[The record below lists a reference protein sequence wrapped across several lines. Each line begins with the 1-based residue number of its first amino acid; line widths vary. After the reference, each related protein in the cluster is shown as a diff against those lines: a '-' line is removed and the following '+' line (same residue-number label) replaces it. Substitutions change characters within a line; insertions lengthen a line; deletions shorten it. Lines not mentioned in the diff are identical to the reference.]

1 MDDTRYGMEPAVPVK
16 RPRLDFPEDTSS
28 KQYDS
33 NFHCFAGTSEL
44 LAGSY
49 SNGTEFTITS
59 DSGFNELTPPQSLED
74 DITTPSTSSTSSGQ
88 GEGSGRIDSQ
98 LNSDNTNDSS
108 ANEGY
113 DNWQNVLNTSQ
124 DDDEEDDDRQSI
136 ASTTSNLSGLSDFSN
151 FSGKDWKPCAGPMSW
166 VQQQMLRGVNPRTI
180 LTNVLGATTEIPE
193 DVADVALWRLIV
205 NVLSEPPR
213 REKLRHIN
221 TIEDVV
227 RLMKSCRK
235 IIVLTG
241 AGVSVSCGIP
251 DFRSRDG
258 IYARLAVDFPDL
270 PDPQAMFDIHYF
282 RKDPRPFFKFAR
294 EIYPGQFTPSL
305 CHRFIRLI
313 EQHNKLLRNYTQ
325 NIDTLEQVAGIENVI
340 QCHGSFATATCQR
353 CGHKV
358 NAQAIKEDIFT
369 QTIPKCNQCRTDEEM
384 SEEKTEVVPNKP
396 EEEASS
402 TQKENITNSIHL
414 MHHRPPDSPQLSP
427 QPIMKPDIVFFGEGL
442 PDEFHDKMAEDKDEC
457 DLLIV
462 VGSSLKVR
470 PVALI
475 PSSLPPH
482 VPQILINREPLRHL
496 TFDVE
501 LLGDCDVI
509 INELCHRLE
518 NGWKDLT
525 NTEPMTEI
533 RELPPR
539 PITTPSVPASTTEGE
554 ETDSYQGPSLLA
566 PQNAPHPR
574 DESDIEA
581 LRACWAPKIKETVA
595 SRLPDNMF
603 LYTGSHKYIF
613 PGAEVYYDPD
623 DELEETKSVSSRA
636 SHTDDLEVRDESQES
651 FHSNNSHHPRLDDEL
666 SSSETPHLSPE
677 DVDSLLSTADNGQS
691 HDPVEDWTSLNASL
705 DTSLDCD
712 HTLTGYET
720 DSAHQSEES
729 SALMHDSKISSSKID
744 STKAHL
750 NDKKT
755 SQTHKSNTKHTTN
768 SDSSH
773 IDDSI
778 DNACSLPSNL

>member
-1 MDDTRYGMEPAVPVK
+1 MADRAYGMESAVPAK

-28 KQYDS
+28 QQYDS
-33 NFHCFAGTSEL
+33 GFHCFAGTSEL
-44 LAGSY
+44 LTGSY
-49 SNGTEFTITS
+49 SNGAEFTITS

-74 DITTPSTSSTSSGQ
+74 DITTPRTSSNH
-88 GEGSGRIDSQ
+88 GENIGRMENH
-98 LNSDNTNDSS
+98 LTNDSTNDS
-108 ANEGY
+108 LANECSEHWPNGMSA
-113 DNWQNVLNTSQ
+113 SQ
-124 DDDEEDDDRQSI
+124 EEEEEEEEEDDKQSVT
-136 ASTTSNLSGLSDFSN
+136 STTSNLSGLSDFSN

-166 VQQQMLRGVNPRTI
+166 VHQQMLRGVNPRTI
-180 LTNVLGATTEIPE
+180 LTHVLGATAEIPE
-193 DVADVALWRLIV
+193 GVADVTLWRLIV
-205 NVLSEPPR
+205 NMLSEPPR

-235 IIVLTG
+235 IIILTG

-258 IYARLAVDFPDL
+258 IYARLAVDFPNL

-282 RKDPRPFFKFAR
+282 RRDPRPFFKFAR

-325 NIDTLEQVAGIENVI
+325 NIDTLEQVAGIKNVI

-358 NAQAIKEDIFT
+358 DAEAIKEDIFT
-369 QTIPKCNQCRTDEEM
+369 QHIPRCTQCTTN
-384 SEEKTEVVPNKP
+384 EEKGHEERTLMVEVQDRSLD
-396 EEEASS
+396 ETTD
-402 TQKENITNSIHL
+402 TQQEPLHSFHL
-414 MHHRPPDSPQLSP
+414 MPHRLPESPLLPP

-442 PDEFHDKMAEDKDEC
+442 PDEFHDRMAEDKDEC

-475 PSSLPPH
+475 PSSVPSH

-509 INELCHRLE
+509 INELCHRLGGSWE
-518 NGWKDLT
+518 DLAS
-525 NTEPMTEI
+525 NESMTEI

-539 PITTPSVPASTTEGE
+539 PLPPVVVNISSTDGE
-554 ETDSYQGPSLLA
+554 ETNPYPGSSLVA

-581 LRACWAPKIKETVA
+581 LRACWAPKIRETVA
-595 SRLPDNMF
+595 SRLPEKTF
-603 LYTGSHKYIF
+603 LYTGGHKYIF

-623 DELEETKSVSSRA
+623 DEFEEAKSHGSDSD
-636 SHTDDLEVRDESQES
+636 TDEVEPREESQES
-651 FHSNNSHHPRLDDEL
+651 FHSNQTNASSSHHPRLGGEFH
-666 SSSETPHLSPE
+666 STETPHLSPE

-691 HDPVEDWTSLNASL
+691 QEHVEDWTSLNASL

-712 HTLTGYET
+712 HTLSGYER
-720 DSAHQSEES
+720 DSDQHTEES
-729 SALMHDSKISSSKID
+729 VSKI
-744 STKAHL
+744 
-750 NDKKT
+750 NDT
-755 SQTHKSNTKHTTN
+755 TTN
-768 SDSSH
+768 RCSPSSE
-773 IDDSI
+773 
-778 DNACSLPSNL
+778 L

>member
-1 MDDTRYGMEPAVPVK
+1 MADGTCGPDSALPAK
-16 RPRLDFPEDTSS
+16 RPRLDFPDETSS
-28 KQYDS
+28 HQYDG

-44 LAGSY
+44 LAGGC
-49 SNGTEFTITS
+49 NNATDFTLTS

-74 DITTPSTSSTSSGQ
+74 DITTPGTNSTQ
-88 GEGSGRIDSQ
+88 GDGACQ
-98 LNSDNTNDSS
+98 LENHLSNDTNDSLVVH
-108 ANEGY
+108 
-113 DNWQNVLNTSQ
+113 DNSLTWPPEITNGTEE
-124 DDDEEDDDRQSI
+124 DEDEDEDEEDRQSV

-151 FSGKDWKPCAGPMSW
+151 FSGKEWKPCAGPMSW
-166 VQQQMLRGVNPRTI
+166 VQAQMLRGVNPRTI
-180 LTNVLGATTEIPE
+180 LTRVLGATARIPDGVN
-193 DVADVALWRLIV
+193 DVTLWRLIV
-205 NVLSEPPR
+205 NMLSEPPR

-227 RLMKSCRK
+227 RLIKSCRK
-235 IIVLTG
+235 IIILTG

-282 RKDPRPFFKFAR
+282 RRDPRPFFKFAR

-325 NIDTLEQVAGIENVI
+325 NIDTLEQVAGITNVI

-353 CGHKV
+353 CGRRV
-358 NAQAIKEDIFT
+358 DAEAIKDDIFS
-369 QTIPKCNQCRTDEEM
+369 QRIPRCSQCEG
-384 SEEKTEVVPNKP
+384 SEG
-396 EEEASS
+396 EEEEEERETQSNSS
-402 TQKENITNSIHL
+402 NSQEAAPIPQQDPPHSNIHL
-414 MHHRPPDSPQLSP
+414 MPHRPPDSPIFMP

-509 INELCHRLE
+509 INELCHRLD
-518 NGWKDLT
+518 NGWEELCT
-525 NTEPMTEI
+525 QEPMTEL

-539 PITTPSVPASTTEGE
+539 PLVATNGVYSSTCSLDGE
-554 ETDSYQGPSLLA
+554 ESNAIPGPSLLA

-595 SRLPDNMF
+595 SRLPENMF
-603 LYTGSHKYIF
+603 LYTGGHKYIF

-623 DELEETKSVSSRA
+623 DEFEETKSVSSD
-636 SHTDDLEVRDESQES
+636 TDLENIEVREDSQES
-651 FHSNNSHHPRLDDEL
+651 FHSTHTNASPDHPRLDGDL
-666 SSSETPHLSPE
+666 ETPHLSPE
-677 DVDSLLSTADNGQS
+677 DVDSLLSAADNGQS
-691 HDPVEDWTSLNASL
+691 HEPVEDWTSLNASL

-712 HTLTGYET
+712 HTLTDYER
-720 DSAHQSEES
+720 DSAQHSEDSVTQANEPTSNRCS
-729 SALMHDSKISSSKID
+729 SP
-744 STKAHL
+744 
-750 NDKKT
+750 
-755 SQTHKSNTKHTTN
+755 
-768 SDSSH
+768 SD
-773 IDDSI
+773 
-778 DNACSLPSNL
+778 L

>member
-1 MDDTRYGMEPAVPVK
+1 MADRTYGMESAVPAK

-28 KQYDS
+28 QQYDS
-33 NFHCFAGTSEL
+33 DFHCFAGTSEL
-44 LAGSY
+44 LTGGY
-49 SNGTEFTITS
+49 SNGAEFTITS

-74 DITTPSTSSTSSGQ
+74 DITTPRTSSSQ
-88 GEGSGRIDSQ
+88 DENIGRIENHLS
-98 LNSDNTNDSS
+98 NDNTNDSS
-108 ANEGY
+108 IIDCSE
-113 DNWQNVLNTSQ
+113 NWPNGTATSQ
-124 DDDEEDDDRQSI
+124 EEDEDEEDRQSV

-180 LTNVLGATTEIPE
+180 LTHVLGATTAIPE
-193 DVADVALWRLIV
+193 GVPDVTLWRLIV
-205 NVLSEPPR
+205 NMLSEPPR

-258 IYARLAVDFPDL
+258 IYARLAIDFPDL

-282 RKDPRPFFKFAR
+282 RRDPRPFFKFAR

-353 CGHKV
+353 CNHRV
-358 NAQAIKEDIFT
+358 NAQGIKEDIFSQRIPRCT
-369 QTIPKCNQCRTDEEM
+369 QCDTNEENGHEDLMVKEEIPNVSQDEP
-384 SEEKTEVVPNKP
+384 VN
-396 EEEASS
+396 
-402 TQKENITNSIHL
+402 TQQDTTSSIHL
-414 MHHRPPDSPQLSP
+414 MPHRPPDSPQFPP

-462 VGSSLKVR
+462 IGSSLKVR

-475 PSSLPPH
+475 PSSVPSH

-509 INELCHRLE
+509 INELCHRLG
-518 NGWKDLT
+518 NGWKKLCAD
-525 NTEPMTEI
+525 ESMTEI
-533 RELPPR
+533 KELPPR
-539 PITTPSVPASTTEGE
+539 PLEPPSINISSADGE
-554 ETDSYQGPSLLA
+554 DTNAFPGTALVA

-581 LRACWAPKIKETVA
+581 LRACWAPKVRETVA

-603 LYTGSHKYIF
+603 LYTGGHKYIF

-623 DELEETKSVSSRA
+623 DEFEETKSHSSE
-636 SHTDDLEVRDESQES
+636 SDTDEIEPREESQES
-651 FHSNNSHHPRLDDEL
+651 FHSNHTNGSSSHHPRLDEEFH
-666 SSSETPHLSPE
+666 STETPHLSPE

-691 HDPVEDWTSLNASL
+691 QEHVEDWTSLNASL

-720 DSAHQSEES
+720 DSAHHTEES
-729 SALMHDSKISSSKID
+729 ASKIIETITRCSPSSD
-744 STKAHL
+744 L
-750 NDKKT
+750 
-755 SQTHKSNTKHTTN
+755 
-768 SDSSH
+768 
-773 IDDSI
+773 
-778 DNACSLPSNL
+778 

>member
-1 MDDTRYGMEPAVPVK
+1 MADAAYGMESALPAK

-28 KQYDS
+28 QQYDS
-33 NFHCFAGTSEL
+33 DFHCFAGTSEL
-44 LAGSY
+44 LTGSY

-74 DITTPSTSSTSSGQ
+74 DITPRTSSSQ
-88 GEGSGRIDSQ
+88 GENIGRIENQ
-98 LNSDNTNDSS
+98 LSSDNTNDSS
-108 ANEGY
+108 VNDCSE
-113 DNWQNVLNTSQ
+113 NWPIGTTASQ
-124 DDDEEDDDRQSI
+124 EEEEDEEEDEDDRQSV

-166 VQQQMLRGVNPRTI
+166 VQQQMMRGVNPRII
-180 LTNVLGATTEIPE
+180 LTHVLGTTAEIPE
-193 DVADVALWRLIV
+193 GVADVTLWRLIV
-205 NVLSEPPR
+205 NMLSEPPR

-282 RKDPRPFFKFAR
+282 QRDPRPFFKFAR

-325 NIDTLEQVAGIENVI
+325 NIDTLEQVAGIKNVI

-358 NAQAIKEDIFT
+358 DAHAIKEDIFSQRIPRCT
-369 QTIPKCNQCRTDEEM
+369 QCAEDEERGN
-384 SEEKTEVVPNKP
+384 EERTSNEQFQNRSLD
-396 EEEASS
+396 EASS
-402 TQKENITNSIHL
+402 TQQDTPPIIHL
-414 MHHRPPDSPQLSP
+414 MPHRPPDSLQLP
-427 QPIMKPDIVFFGEGL
+427 PKPIMKPDIVFFGEGL

-462 VGSSLKVR
+462 IGSSLKVR

-475 PSSLPPH
+475 PSSVPSH

-509 INELCHRLE
+509 INELCHRLG
-518 NGWKDLT
+518 NGWKDLC
-525 NTEPMTEI
+525 TEESMTEI
-533 RELPPR
+533 SELPPR
-539 PITTPSVPASTTEGE
+539 PLPSTSVNISSADGE
-554 ETDSYQGPSLLA
+554 DTNSFPGSSLVA

-581 LRACWAPKIKETVA
+581 LRACWAPKIRETVA

-603 LYTGSHKYIF
+603 LYTGGHKYIF
-613 PGAEVYYDPD
+613 AGAEVYYDPD
-623 DELEETKSVSSRA
+623 DEFEETKSLSSE
-636 SHTDDLEVRDESQES
+636 SETDEIEPREESQES
-651 FHSNNSHHPRLDDEL
+651 FHSNQTDASSSHHPRLDDDFH
-666 SSSETPHLSPE
+666 SAETPHLSPE
-677 DVDSLLSTADNGQS
+677 DVDSLLSAADNGQTQE
-691 HDPVEDWTSLNASL
+691 HVEDWTSLNASL

-720 DSAHQSEES
+720 DSAKHTEES
-729 SALMHDSKISSSKID
+729 ASKVVDTLTSKCSSSD
-744 STKAHL
+744 L
-750 NDKKT
+750 
-755 SQTHKSNTKHTTN
+755 
-768 SDSSH
+768 
-773 IDDSI
+773 
-778 DNACSLPSNL
+778 